1 MTPETEIKLHDYVQG
16 EIGKPF
22 EFGKHDCPL
31 FVLGAMDIMTGD
43 NRREEMTG
51 LWHDQKSAWKYARK
65 HGDICDH
72 LKKYSFKSVDYQF
85 MQTGDIIVMEQKLAH
100 EKKWRSV
107 AICIGSK
114 VAVVTEENG
123 VELVTINNIPNMT
136 EVMRWQ

>member
-16 EIGKPF
+16 EIGKAF

-31 FVLGAMDIMTGD
+31 FVLGAMDVMTGD
-43 NRREEMTG
+43 NRRAEMTG

-72 LKKYSFKSVDYQF
+72 LTKYSFKSVDYRY
-85 MQTGDIIVMEQKLAH
+85 MQTGDIVVMEQKLAH

-107 AICIGSK
+107 AVCLGAK
-114 VAVVTEENG
+114 VAIVTEESG
-123 VELVTINNIPNMT
+123 VELVEIKDIPNMT

>member
-16 EIGKPF
+16 EIGKVF

-43 NRREEMTG
+43 HRREEMTG

-65 HGDICDH
+65 NGDICDH
-72 LKKYSFKSVDYQF
+72 LKEYSFKSVDYQY
-85 MQTGDIIVMEQKLAH
+85 MQTGDIVVMEQRLAH

-107 AICIGSK
+107 AVCLGSK
-114 VAVVTEENG
+114 VAIMSEPNG
-123 VELVTINNIPNMT
+123 VELIAIKDIPNMT
-136 EVMRWQ
+136 EVMRWA

>member
-1 MTPETEIKLHDYVQG
+1 MIPEIEIKLHDYVQS
-16 EIGKPF
+16 EIGKTF
-22 EFGKHDCPL
+22 EFGQHDCPL

-65 HGDICDH
+65 NGDICDH

>member
-1 MTPETEIKLHDYVQG
+1 MIPEIEIKLHDYVQS

-22 EFGKHDCPL
+22 EFGMHDCPL

-72 LKKYSFKSVDYQF
+72 LKKYSFKSVDYQY
-85 MQTGDIIVMEQKLAH
+85 MQTGDIIVMEQRLAH

>member
-1 MTPETEIKLHDYVQG
+1 MV
-16 EIGKPF
+16 
-22 EFGKHDCPL
+22 
-31 FVLGAMDIMTGD
+31 
-43 NRREEMTG
+43 
-51 LWHDQKSAWKYARK
+51 
-65 HGDICDH
+65 H

>member
-1 MTPETEIKLHDYVQG
+1 
-16 EIGKPF
+16 
-22 EFGKHDCPL
+22 
-31 FVLGAMDIMTGD
+31 
-43 NRREEMTG
+43 
-51 LWHDQKSAWKYARK
+51 
-65 HGDICDH
+65 
-72 LKKYSFKSVDYQF
+72 
-85 MQTGDIIVMEQKLAH
+85 MQTGDIIVMEQRLAH